1 MEIICKDGTRASIR
15 VPLPVG
21 EPENPA
27 PAERYRQKFMDL
39 SRDVWS
45 GPRQRAI
52 LERIA
57 HLEELEGRGREVC
70 FVIGG
75 SLGLSGEVLDRAEE
89 TLSLSSLTFPHRLA
103 RLMMLEQLYRCFKIM
118 HHEAYHK

>member
-1 MEIICKDGTRASIR
+1 MSH
-15 VPLPVG
+15 LS
-21 EPENPA
+21 
-27 PAERYRQKFMDL
+27 L
-39 SRDVWS
+39 SRSHAVLRIDA
-45 GPRQRAI
+45 GAAAPI
-52 LERIA
+52 LEEVVSEHLLRVDVAGKAAFTLSCSPA

-103 RLMMLEQLYRCFKIM
+103 RLMLLEQLYRCFKIM